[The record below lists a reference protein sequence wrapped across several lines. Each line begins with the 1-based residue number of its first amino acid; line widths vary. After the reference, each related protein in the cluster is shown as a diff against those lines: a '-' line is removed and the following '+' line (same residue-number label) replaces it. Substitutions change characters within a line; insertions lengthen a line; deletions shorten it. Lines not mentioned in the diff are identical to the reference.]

1 MSQQGTTAAA
11 RQPIECHQSTRQLV
25 VDVLDQTREL
35 VRLEV
40 ALARK
45 ELQAAVAR
53 AKAGITAFAGATVAA
68 TVACTLFVVAI
79 ALSLSSQRVA
89 ALLFA
94 FLFLTAAIGLGFAG
108 YRLLPTQPM
117 AETLGR
123 IASDVKQVRE
133 RIQ

>member
-11 RQPIECHQSTRQLV
+11 NQPVELHESTRQLLA
-25 VDVLDQTREL
+25 DVLDQTREL

-40 ALARK
+40 VLARK
-45 ELQAAVAR
+45 ELHAELTR
-53 AKAGITAFAGATVAA
+53 AKAGVIVLACATAAA
-68 TVACTLFVVAI
+68 TVSLTLFVVAI
-79 ALSLSSQRVA
+79 ALSLSSQWVA
-89 ALLFA
+89 ALFA
-94 FLFLTAAIGLGFAG
+94 LVFLATAVGLGFAG

-117 AETLGR
+117 AETFGR